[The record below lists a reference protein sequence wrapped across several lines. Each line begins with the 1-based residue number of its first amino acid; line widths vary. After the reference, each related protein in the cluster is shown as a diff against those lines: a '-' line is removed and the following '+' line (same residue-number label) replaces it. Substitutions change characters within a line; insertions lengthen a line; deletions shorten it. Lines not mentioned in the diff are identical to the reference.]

1 MAKKKKEPLK
11 QPENAP
17 VANPK
22 IVSANFGTACLT
34 VLYYEDEKRIAGQ
47 IDVNGE
53 VYVFSTIAEVV

>member
-11 QPENAP
+11 QPENVP
-17 VANPK
+17 NPK

-47 IDVNGE
+47 VDENGE
-53 VYVFSTIAEVV
+53 VYVFSTHAEVV

>member
-1 MAKKKKEPLK
+1 MAKKKLKPLK
-11 QPENAP
+11 EPENAP
-17 VANPK
+17 TPK

>member
-17 VANPK
+17 NPK

-47 IDVNGE
+47 VDENDE
-53 VYVFSTIAEVV
+53 VYVFSTHAEVV

>member
-1 MAKKKKEPLK
+1 MPRKKKEPLK

-17 VANPK
+17 NPK

-34 VLYYEDEKRIAGQ
+34 VLYYEEEKRIAGQ

-53 VYVFSTIAEVV
+53 IYVFSTIAEVV

>member
-1 MAKKKKEPLK
+1 MARKKKEPLK

-17 VANPK
+17 NPK

-34 VLYYEDEKRIAGQ
+34 VLYYEEEKRIAGQ

-53 VYVFSTIAEVV
+53 IYVFSTIAEVV